1 MAKKKI
7 ESKKKIETG
16 VQSKTARASMAKGKG
31 KQEGFIA
38 SGEMD
43 RIISLAGGEYL
54 YLMDPRDGRTYH
66 LRTGSLRYSTI
77 MTALLESSHGDRIK
91 TEMLEKSFPFP
102 VEQVPNLFVDG
113 NPCLEMATADLGPG
127 EFRP

>member
-1 MAKKKI
+1 MALKKI

-54 YLMDPRDGRTYH
+54 YLMDPRDGRTHHIRTSSTQYNTVVNEIFSTNH
-66 LRTGSLRYSTI
+66 GERLREELAR
-77 MTALLESSHGDRIK
+77 
-91 TEMLEKSFPFP
+91 KSFPFP
-102 VEQVPNLFVDG
+102 VIED
-113 NPCLEMATADLGPG
+113 NPCLEVAESVLGPG